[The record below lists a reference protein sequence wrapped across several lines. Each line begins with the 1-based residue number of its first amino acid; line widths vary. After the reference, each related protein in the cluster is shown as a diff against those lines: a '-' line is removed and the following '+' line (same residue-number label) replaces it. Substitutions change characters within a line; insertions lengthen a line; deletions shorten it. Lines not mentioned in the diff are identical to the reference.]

1 MLLQHGGESDS
12 SATFFEL
19 NEELS
24 AARRALLHFAE
35 AEGVLESVLTD
46 PSFPENRY
54 SSIAGV
60 RAFVTVSEL
69 LRVVARAPEPEDE
82 RQDEEAT
89 AVYASLLQLAE
100 VFDILIDQHSL
111 VYGDAVAL
119 AEGMQDGWLAMGGCP
134 TRGACLEDAAGVC
147 GRMRENLAPTGTLVE
162 QLESLPAASREQAV
176 ARLREVEGEP
186 WMREARYLAL
196 RAVDAC
202 VPADALDGRVAR
214 ALEGLRRPPEHL
226 TNVNDREA
234 LSVAMGDAVLA
245 SLVRGCS
252 RAFVSAALER
262 PFAALAP
269 VH

>member
-1 MLLQHGGESDS
+1 MLLQRGGESDS

-35 AEGVLESVLTD
+35 TEGVLESVLTD
-46 PSFPENRY
+46 PSFQENRY
-54 SSIAGV
+54 SNLGGV
-60 RAFVTVSEL
+60 KAFVTVSEL
-69 LRVVARAPEPEDE
+69 LRVVARAPEPEDD

-100 VFDILIDQHSL
+100 VFDVLIDQHSL

-134 TRGACLEDAAGVC
+134 TQGSSSEDAAGLC
-147 GRMRENLAPTGTLVE
+147 GRMRENVGPTGALID
-162 QLESLPAASREQAV
+162 QLESLSAINREQAV

-186 WMREARYLAL
+186 WMLEARYLAL
-196 RAVDAC
+196 RAVDTC
-202 VPADALDGRVAR
+202 LPADTLDGKVAR
-214 ALEGLRRPPEHL
+214 ALEGLRRPPEQL
-226 TNVNDREA
+226 AKVDDREA

-269 VH
+269 VS